1 MKKEPIV
8 MAIANQKGGVG
19 KTTTTVNLGIG
30 LAKEGNKVLMI
41 DFDPQGDMTTCLGVK
56 QADEIENT
64 ITKLMFDSVKTG
76 KADCQSALMHHEE
89 GVDFIPSNIDL
100 ADFEMQMISVFNR
113 ESILKNTINEIK
125 KGYDYVL
132 IDCPPSLSMLSINA
146 LAASNEVLIPVQA
159 QYLPAKGMT
168 KLMETIKRVQQQIN
182 RDLKIT
188 GVAMTMAQQNT
199 NIAKST
205 IEFIRENYGRHIKV
219 FDSVIPY
226 GVKSSESQLQG
237 ASLYAISNNS
247 KVAKAYAGLS
257 KEVSKQHKPKIKD
270 IHER

>member
-1 MKKEPIV
+1 

-89 GVDFIPSNIDL
+89 VVDFIPSNIDL

-132 IDCPPSLSMLSINA
+132 IDCPPSLGMLSINA
-146 LAASNEVLIPVQA
+146 LAASNEILIPVQA

-205 IEFIRENYGRHIKV
+205 IEFIRENYGRQIKV
-219 FDSVIPY
+219 FDSIIPY

-257 KEVSKQHKPKIKD
+257 KEVVKQHKPKVKN

>member
-125 KGYDYVL
+125 KGYDYGKREERAKVFNIKERIEEFL
-132 IDCPPSLSMLSINA
+132 EEIRPICKKYGIDFP
-146 LAASNEVLIPVQA
+146 ASYVD
-159 QYLPAKGMT
+159 
-168 KLMETIKRVQQQIN
+168 MEFN
-182 RDLKIT
+182 
-188 GVAMTMAQQNT
+188 G
-199 NIAKST
+199 ST
-205 IEFIRENYGRHIKV
+205 IRFKEQFVGSFNDMMEAYVNEMIAPLPRE
-219 FDSVIPY
+219 
-226 GVKSSESQLQG
+226 
-237 ASLYAISNNS
+237 
-247 KVAKAYAGLS
+247 
-257 KEVSKQHKPKIKD
+257 
-270 IHER
+270 

>member
-1 MKKEPIV
+1 
-8 MAIANQKGGVG
+8 
-19 KTTTTVNLGIG
+19 
-30 LAKEGNKVLMI
+30 
-41 DFDPQGDMTTCLGVK
+41 
-56 QADEIENT
+56 
-64 ITKLMFDSVKTG
+64 
-76 KADCQSALMHHEE
+76 MHHEE
-89 GVDFIPSNIDL
+89 GIDFIPSNIDL

-132 IDCPPSLSMLSINA
+132 IDCPPFLGMLSINA

-205 IEFIRENYGRHIKV
+205 IEFIRENYGKHIKV

-257 KEVSKQHKPKIKD
+257 KEVAKQHKPKVKN

>member
-89 GVDFIPSNIDL
+89 GIDFIPSNIDL

-132 IDCPPSLSMLSINA
+132 IDCPPSLGMLSINA

-205 IEFIRENYGRHIKV
+205 IEFIRENYGKHI
-219 FDSVIPY
+219 
-226 GVKSSESQLQG
+226 KSSESQLQG

-257 KEVSKQHKPKIKD
+257 KEVAKQHKPKVKN

>member
-1 MKKEPIV
+1 
-8 MAIANQKGGVG
+8 
-19 KTTTTVNLGIG
+19 
-30 LAKEGNKVLMI
+30 MI

-132 IDCPPSLSMLSINA
+132 IDCPPSLGMLSINA

-168 KLMETIKRVQQQIN
+168 KLMETIKR
-182 RDLKIT
+182 
-188 GVAMTMAQQNT
+188 AQQNT

-247 KVAKAYAGLS
+247 KVAKAYVGLS
-257 KEVSKQHKPKIKD
+257 KEVAK
-270 IHER
+270 